1 MFLKYNLFT
10 LLWASLIAIATLLP
24 GRQIP
29 QINYSDKLM
38 HGLIFAILTL
48 LMLIGF
54 IKQNT
59 FAFLRFNAVKATLV
73 ISICYGAGLE
83 AAQQLIPGRH
93 FDWSDFAANVAGT
106 CLGWLLFYVVYRL

>member
-24 GRQIP
+24 GKQIP
-29 QINYSDKLM
+29 QINYSDKLVHM
-38 HGLIFAILTL
+38 MIFAVLTL
-48 LMLIGF
+48 LMIVGF

-59 FAFLRFNAVKATLV
+59 FAFLRFNAVKVALV

-93 FDWSDFAANVAGT
+93 FDWFDFAANVTGT
-106 CLGWLLFYVVYRL
+106 LLGWLFFYV